1 MGLPSPSFICFD
13 IGTQR
18 RDRPAPLT
26 RVTGSLHIAVNKK
39 NYLKRKGKLE
49 REIRNIKNKANL
61 GVVDIRQIND
71 LECELKHLEQYY
83 KAIEIID
90 NYKEV

>member
-1 MGLPSPSFICFD
+1 M
-13 IGTQR
+13 
-18 RDRPAPLT
+18 
-26 RVTGSLHIAVNKK
+26 NKK
-39 NYLKRKGKLE
+39 DYLKRKGKLE
-49 REIRNIKNKANL
+49 REIKNIKNKANL

-83 KAIEIID
+83 KAIKIID